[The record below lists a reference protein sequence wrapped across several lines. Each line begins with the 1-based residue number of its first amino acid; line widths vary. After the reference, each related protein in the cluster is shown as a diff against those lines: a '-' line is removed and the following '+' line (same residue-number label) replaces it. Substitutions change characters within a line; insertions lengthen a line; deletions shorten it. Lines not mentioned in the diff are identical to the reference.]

1 MVRTMAA
8 VVFVALAAVVAAA
21 AAATSPLPTPRLH
34 GVAPSATEVELSADP
49 VTAAAGYCF
58 KVDRLLGTGAMAWR
72 EDFAA
77 APEVSAGCALRSENA
92 ELSSYSGP
100 SSNYVDNQL
109 SNDGSS
115 LKIELQSKTVANV
128 SVVITSPVFDDDVTE
143 VSYFFMVGS
152 RGKSNCFSV
161 EGRTSPDAEWEL
173 IGDVP
178 SSSLTSNKV
187 YVTNSV
193 SPGCGYRQV
202 RLLVTGLSSDFS
214 TCGVDTFVVRY
225 GGSLRRETI
234 VDDETPRP
242 EPRLSLD
249 GLEPGRYAGRVR
261 AVAFGSDGFADSE
274 FSDELVVDTR
284 LTEVVLPAPTVR
296 AEVDASGRG
305 LVSWT
310 PVPSASSY
318 LVRLFRYDAAEPLV
332 REDETTGTSLV
343 VDFPA
348 MGDYYV
354 DVTAAAP
361 GARGAETSAPCDLS
375 VRLGRVGELSV
386 EAVAAGRLE
395 ASWSPAPFA
404 TGYRVALWREDG
416 DVWLEKPDFSGLS
429 AGWPYGWLHAETV
442 EHYKDGGPK
451 LVNADEWIE
460 SPVLFQPILS
470 FSVRARSRSEK
481 KDEVAQTELVV
492 EGNTAD
498 GGDDDWRELAAQT
511 LATTLQTV
519 ALDVPP
525 EDDVR
530 RLRLRV
536 RYAGE
541 DEAYAKAMSVEI
553 ASVSVEYGTR
563 TATCEQTVDTETCA
577 VTFDAASES
586 ARLFVT
592 VAPLDG
598 EFVGEETRSETVD
611 FSQLHFRRTGDV
623 PISALDGLVYR
634 EDFSC
639 FASVKGTTAV
649 DDLPLDWWRFW
660 KWGENVDGTNAVA
673 SLNFITNWTT
683 HTGLA
688 VVRSATDY
696 GPSYA
701 LGSRSSE
708 THGFAF
714 EISFEN
720 DTDGILSLASLA
732 VATGRLTVAKNEA
745 EYFLEASVRSAA
757 SPSVATWIPLDSP
770 ETGLNAV
777 PRLNPGDALVLRWR
791 HDRVTAG
798 PALSFDDVVVAF
810 APAADGPTCS
820 GGSLV
825 EYESGRGEVVDVVS
839 DRIEF
844 EGWNAPAGYE
854 LVVPASV
861 HKVVGLPA
869 SGVTVG
875 VRCGG
880 SVVPQTAFVGFGAD
894 GTFVAELA
902 SDGTVDGVGVRPEF
916 AAAAGSTS
924 PFAFADGRVELSVK
938 SIPGLTYRLQKGRT
952 PDALEPFG
960 VGVVATGNVV
970 VLTDEASD
978 RAFYRVEVTK

>member
-1 MVRTMAA
+1 MRTMAA

-34 GVAPSATEVELSADP
+34 GVAPSATEVEFSADP
-49 VTAAAGYCF
+49 VTAAAGYRF

-77 APEVSAGCALRSENA
+77 APEVSAGCALRAENVT
-92 ELSSYSGP
+92 LSSYTASAI
-100 SSNYVDNQL
+100 VDVRL
-109 SNDGSS
+109 SDDGSA
-115 LKIELQSKTVANV
+115 LRIEAGSTTVSNV
-128 SVVITSPVFDDDVTE
+128 LVEVMSPVLDDDVTE
-143 VSYFFMVGS
+143 VSYFFKAGS
-152 RGKSNCFSV
+152 AGKSNCFFV
-161 EGRTSPDAEWEL
+161 EGRTSPAAGWEL

-178 SSSLTSNKV
+178 PSSFTSSKT
-187 YVTNSV
+187 YVTNAV
-193 SPGCGYRQV
+193 SPGLGYRQV

-214 TCGVDTFVVRY
+214 TCAVDTFVVRY
-225 GGSLRRETI
+225 GGGIWRETV

-249 GLEPGRYAGRVR
+249 GLEPGRYAGRVL
-261 AVAFGSDGFADSE
+261 AVASGSDGFADSG

-284 LTEVVLPAPTVR
+284 LTDVVLPAPSVC
-296 AEVDASGRG
+296 AEVDAYGRG

-332 REDETTGTSLV
+332 REDETSETSLV

-375 VRLGRVGELSV
+375 VRLGRVPSLSV
-386 EAVAAGRLE
+386 EAVAAGRLA
-395 ASWSPAPFA
+395 ASWSPVKFV

-460 SPVLFQPILS
+460 SPILSQPILT

-498 GGDDDWRELAAQT
+498 GGDDGWRELAAQT

-553 ASVSVEYGTR
+553 ASVSIEYGTR

-577 VTFDAASES
+577 VTFDDVPES

-623 PISALDGLVYR
+623 PISALDGLAYR

-639 FASVKGTTAV
+639 LASVKGTTAV

-660 KWGENVDGTNAVA
+660 EWGTNGTAAVT
-673 SLNFITNWTT
+673 SLSFTTNWTT
-683 HTGLA
+683 QTGLA
-688 VVRSATDY
+688 IVRSATDY
-696 GPSYA
+696 GSSVA

-708 THGFAF
+708 KRGFAF

-720 DTDGILSLASLA
+720 DTDGILSLASLSFA
-732 VATGRLTVAKNEA
+732 DGRLTEAKNEA
-745 EYFLEASVRSAA
+745 EYFLEASVRSVA
-757 SPSVATWIPLDSP
+757 SPSVATWIALDSP

-825 EYESGRGEVVDVVS
+825 EYEPGRGEVVDVVS

-844 EGWNAPAGYE
+844 AGWNAPAGYE
-854 LVVPASV
+854 LVVPSSV
-861 HKVVGLPA
+861 REVVGLPA

-902 SDGTVDGVGVRPEF
+902 SDGVGVRPEF

-938 SIPGLTYRLQKGRT
+938 SIPGLTYRLQKGQT

-978 RAFYRVEVTK
+978 RVFYRVEVTK